1 MTVAIVRFPGSN
13 CFRDSMHVIQNAV
26 GAKAVEVWH
35 QEAELPSGTQSV
47 FLPGG
52 FSYGD
57 YLRCGAMAAHQPIM
71 AAVKEFAEKGGKVL
85 GVCNGFQILCEV
97 GLLPGA
103 LMPNHHGLFACD
115 VVGLEMAGASEG
127 FLRGYQAQESIKL
140 PVAHH
145 DGNYFASD
153 EVLDLLERENRIA
166 FRYAKR
172 DASGHGV
179 LNGSRNGIAG
189 IVGGPARNVL
199 GMMPHPERR
208 AEARLGGKDGLPLLK
223 TLAEDL

>member
-1 MTVAIVRFPGSN
+1 MTVAIIRFPGSN
-13 CFRDSMHVIQNAV
+13 CFRDSLHVMQNVV
-26 GAKAVEVWH
+26 GAKTVEVWH
-35 QEAELPSGTQSV
+35 QDVALPADTQSI
-47 FLPGG
+47 FIPGG

-71 AAVKEFAEKGGKVL
+71 AAVKDFAEKGGKVL
-85 GVCNGFQILCEV
+85 GVCNGFQVLCEV

-115 VVGLEMAGASEG
+115 VVGLEAVGTSDG
-127 FLRGYQAQESIKL
+127 FMRGYETQEQIQL

-145 DGNYFASD
+145 DGNYFAS
-153 EVLDLLERENRIA
+153 EEIIQALEADKRVA
-166 FRYAKR
+166 FRYIAK
-172 DASGHGV
+172 DADGHGT

-189 IVGGPARNVL
+189 IIGGPNRNVL

-208 AEARLGGKDGLPLLK
+208 SESRLGGQDGLPLLK
-223 TLAEDL
+223 TLAENL

>member
-1 MTVAIVRFPGSN
+1 M
-13 CFRDSMHVIQNAV
+13 QNVV
-26 GAKAVEVWH
+26 GAKTVEVWH
-35 QEAELPSGTQSV
+35 QDAALPSDTQSI

-71 AAVKEFAEKGGKVL
+71 GAVKDFAEKGGKVL
-85 GVCNGFQILCEV
+85 GVCNGFQVLCEV

-103 LMPNHHGLFACD
+103 LMPNRHGLFACD
-115 VVGLEMAGASEG
+115 VVGLENASSSEG
-127 FLRGYQAQESIKL
+127 FMRGYQPQEQIHL

-145 DGNYFASD
+145 DGNYFASED
-153 EVLDLLERENRIA
+153 VLQTLESENRIA
-166 FRYAKR
+166 FRYVAR
-172 DASGHGV
+172 DTEGHGT

-189 IVGGPARNVL
+189 ILGGPQRNVL

-208 AEARLGGKDGLPLLK
+208 SEDRLGGQDGLPLLK